1 MHPFVALQNCIKAN
15 PDAFSKDVLDDD
27 DEEVKKEEE
36 PTQEYKIIPPIWA
49 AEKGPKPKL

>member
-27 DEEVKKEEE
+27 EVKKEEE

-49 AEKGPKPKL
+49 AEKGPKQKL